1 MADDKQTTDL
11 ALTNSGG
18 EHALMAGSDMDHDT
32 QNPDIN
38 EKSSKMDFTV
48 GDLDLLRQVVLVLS
62 ISICVALIVMLFFW
76 VREPDMRP
84 LGAYETEELI
94 PVLDY
99 LDQQKQ
105 QYKLDG
111 NTILVPVSDYNS
123 LKLSMVRAGL
133 NQNRQAGDE
142 ILMQDMGFGVS
153 QRLEQE
159 RLKLSRERQLAK
171 AIEEMRQVNKARV
184 LLALPKQSVF
194 VRHNQEASASVFL
207 TVRTGANLKQEE
219 IDAVVDMV
227 ASAVP
232 GMKPSRVTVTDQHG
246 RLLSS
251 GSQDPVSA
259 ARRKEQELEKQQE
272 EALRGKIDSV
282 LIPILGLGNYTAQVD
297 IELDFSAVEQT
308 RKVFDPNTPATRSE
322 YTLEDYN
329 NGNVVAGVPGA
340 LSNQPPA
347 DASIPQDVAQMKD
360 GSVMGQGSVHKEAT
374 RNYELDTTISH
385 ERKQSGVINR
395 QTVAV
400 AVKSRSSVN
409 PDTGE
414 VTYTPLSEADL
425 NSIRQVLIGTVGYSE
440 NRGDLLNVLS
450 MPFAEPEMEQI
461 VDVPIWEHPNF
472 NDWVRWFASALVI
485 IIVILVLVRPAMKKL
500 INPAADNDD
509 QMYGP
514 DGMPIGADGETSL
527 IGSDI
532 DGGELFEF
540 GSGIDLPNLHKDEDV
555 LVKPSTCLG
564 GKRARTRGSSSEELD
579 AKWLKTIKMVEKW
592 SNQPLISVKFPVK
605 KKQPFCCSV

>member
-1 MADDKQTTDL
+1 
-11 ALTNSGG
+11 
-18 EHALMAGSDMDHDT
+18 MAGSDMDHDT

-38 EKSSKMDFTV
+38 EKSSKMAFTV

-84 LGAYETEELI
+84 QGAYETEELI
-94 PVLDY
+94 PVLGY

-184 LLALPKQSVF
+184 LLALPTESVF

-259 ARRKEQELEKQQE
+259 ARRKEQEREQQQE

-282 LIPILGLGNYTAQVD
+282 LIPILGLGNYTAQGD

-440 NRGDLLNVLS
+440 NRGDLLNGLS

-555 LVKPSTCLG
+555 LKAVRALVANEPELAAQVVKNWMQNG
-564 GKRARTRGSSSEELD
+564 
-579 AKWLKTIKMVEKW
+579 
-592 SNQPLISVKFPVK
+592 
-605 KKQPFCCSV
+605 

>member
-227 ASAVP
+227 VSAVP

-555 LVKPSTCLG
+555 LKAVRALVANEPELAAQVVKNWMQNG
-564 GKRARTRGSSSEELD
+564 
-579 AKWLKTIKMVEKW
+579 
-592 SNQPLISVKFPVK
+592 
-605 KKQPFCCSV
+605 

>member
-425 NSIRQVLIGTVGYSE
+425 NSIRQILIGTVGYSE

-555 LVKPSTCLG
+555 LKAVRALVANEPELAAQVVKNWMQNG
-564 GKRARTRGSSSEELD
+564 
-579 AKWLKTIKMVEKW
+579 
-592 SNQPLISVKFPVK
+592 
-605 KKQPFCCSV
+605 

>member
-272 EALRGKIDSV
+272 EVLRGKIDSV

-500 INPAADNDD
+500 INPAADDDD

-555 LVKPSTCLG
+555 LKAVRALVANEPELAAQVVKNWMQNG
-564 GKRARTRGSSSEELD
+564 
-579 AKWLKTIKMVEKW
+579 
-592 SNQPLISVKFPVK
+592 
-605 KKQPFCCSV
+605 

>member
-1 MADDKQTTDL
+1 MAEQNQSTDL
-11 ALTNSGG
+11 AVSDGG
-18 EHALMAGSDMDHDT
+18 PDTAMVATSEMDTDV
-32 QNPDIN
+32 QNPDLD
-38 EKSSKMDFTV
+38 EQSTSKFDMAV

-76 VREPDMRP
+76 VREPEMRP

-99 LDQQKQ
+99 LDQQKVN
-105 QYKLDG
+105 YKLDG
-111 NTILVPVSDYNS
+111 NTISVPSSEYNS
-123 LKLSMVRAGL
+123 LKLNMVRAGL
-133 NQNRQAGDE
+133 NNEKQAGDE

-171 AIEEMRQVNKARV
+171 AIEEMTQVRKARV

-207 TVRTGANLKQEE
+207 TLRTGTSLKQEE
-219 IDAVVDMV
+219 VDSVVDMV

-232 GMKPSRVTVTDQHG
+232 GMKPTRITVTDQHG

-251 GSQDPVSA
+251 GSQDPASA
-259 ARRKEQELEKQQE
+259 ARRKEHELERKQEQ
-272 EALRGKIDSV
+272 ALRDKIDSV
-282 LIPILGLGNYTAQVD
+282 LIPILGFGNYTAQVD
-297 IELDFSAVEQT
+297 IQLDFSAIEQT
-308 RKVFDPNTPATRSE
+308 RKSFDPNTPSTRSE

-360 GSVMGQGSVHKEAT
+360 GSLMGQGSVHKEAT
-374 RNYELDTTISH
+374 RNFELDTTISH
-385 ERKQSGVINR
+385 ERRQSGIVNR

-400 AVKSRSSVN
+400 AIKNRASVN
-409 PDTGE
+409 PESGE
-414 VTYTPLSEADL
+414 TTYQPLSDAEL
-425 NSIRQVLIGTVGYSE
+425 QSIRQVLIGAVGFDES
-440 NRGDLLNVLS
+440 RGDLLNVLS
-450 MPFAEPEMEQI
+450 MQFAEPEIE
-461 VDVPIWEHPNF
+461 VLTDVPLWEHPNF

-485 IIVILVLVRPAMKKL
+485 IVVVLVLVRPAMKKL
-500 INPAADNDD
+500 LNPASDDDDD
-509 QMYGP
+509 QLYGP
-514 DGMPIGADGETSL
+514 DGLPIGADGETSL
-527 IGSDI
+527 IGGDM

-540 GSGIDLPNLHKDEDV
+540 GSSIDLPNLHKDEDV
-555 LVKPSTCLG
+555 LKAVRALVANEPELAAQVVKNWM
-564 GKRARTRGSSSEELD
+564 ED
-579 AKWLKTIKMVEKW
+579 A
-592 SNQPLISVKFPVK
+592 
-605 KKQPFCCSV
+605 

>member
-232 GMKPSRVTVTDQHG
+232 GMKPSRVTMTDQHG

-555 LVKPSTCLG
+555 LKAVRALVANEPELAAQVVKNWMQNG
-564 GKRARTRGSSSEELD
+564 
-579 AKWLKTIKMVEKW
+579 
-592 SNQPLISVKFPVK
+592 
-605 KKQPFCCSV
+605 

>member
-11 ALTNSGG
+11 AVSGG
-18 EHALMAGSDMDHDT
+18 SEHALMAGSDLDLDT
-32 QNPDIN
+32 QNPDLE
-38 EKSSKMDFTV
+38 EKSSSKSDFAM

-76 VREPDMRP
+76 VKEPEMRP

-99 LDQQKQ
+99 LDQQKLD
-105 QYKLDG
+105 YKLDG
-111 NTILVPVSDYNS
+111 NTILVPSSEYNS
-123 LKLSMVRAGL
+123 LKLNMVRAGL
-133 NQNRQAGDE
+133 NQNKQAGDE

-171 AIEEMRQVNKARV
+171 AIEEMKQVNKARV

-207 TVRTGANLKQEE
+207 TLRTGANLKQEE
-219 IDAVVDMV
+219 VDSIVDMV

-232 GMKPSRVTVTDQHG
+232 AMKPNRITVTDQHG

-251 GSQDPVSA
+251 GSQDPISS
-259 ARRKEQELEKQQE
+259 ARRKEQELERKQEQ
-272 EALRGKIDSV
+272 ALRDKIDSV

-297 IELDFSAVEQT
+297 IQLDFSAVEQT
-308 RKVFDPNTPATRSE
+308 RKRFDPNTPATRSE
-322 YTLEDYN
+322 HTLEDYN

-360 GSVMGQGSVHKEAT
+360 GSLLGQGSVHKEAT
-374 RNYELDTTISH
+374 RNFELDTTISH
-385 ERKQSGVINR
+385 ERKQSGVVDR

-400 AVKSRSSVN
+400 AIKNRSSVN
-409 PDTGE
+409 PETGE
-414 VTYTPLSEADL
+414 VTYTPLSEGEINA
-425 NSIRQVLIGTVGYSE
+425 IRQVLVGTVGFNE

-450 MPFAEPEMEQI
+450 MQFAEPEIETI
-461 VDVPIWEHPNF
+461 ADVPIWEHPNF
-472 NDWVRWFASALVI
+472 NDWIRWFASALVI
-485 IIVILVLVRPAMKKL
+485 VVVILVLVRPALKKL
-500 INPAADNDD
+500 LNPAADDD
-509 QMYGP
+509 DPMYGP
-514 DGMPIGADGETSL
+514 DGLPIGANGETSL

-532 DGGELFEF
+532 DGGDLFEF

-555 LVKPSTCLG
+555 LKAVRALVANEPELAAQVVKNWMQN
-564 GKRARTRGSSSEELD
+564 A
-579 AKWLKTIKMVEKW
+579 
-592 SNQPLISVKFPVK
+592 
-605 KKQPFCCSV
+605 